1 MKLSTYSKDR
11 NKSIDSGMFFKG
23 SQETLKKNGEK
34 LISLYFLSLTIKM
47 MVKRANCF
55 GKCLKVIAF
64 VCVCV
69 MDLKRAKGL
78 WVTVS
83 DQFFKFQIFSF
94 KEMLL

>member
-1 MKLSTYSKDR
+1 
-11 NKSIDSGMFFKG
+11 
-23 SQETLKKNGEK
+23 
-34 LISLYFLSLTIKM
+34 